1 MQYRKFGKIDIN
13 VSVLGFGCM
22 RFPVFEDDDGKINED
37 EAIKMIR
44 YGIDHGINY
53 IDTAYPYHRGNSE
66 FMVGKA
72 LKDGYRQ
79 KVYLATKLPVWLVK
93 THDDFDKYLN
103 EQLNK
108 LQSDYID
115 FYLLHA
121 LNRKTWDSINQLKVF
136 DFIERALSDGRIKHI
151 GFSFHDELP
160 LFKEIVDGYPW
171 DFCLIQLNY
180 MDENYQAGIKGM
192 KYAASKELAI
202 AVMEPL
208 KGGKLAKEPPKDIK
222 MLWDTATLKK
232 SPPQWALEWVLNF
245 PEVSVVLSGMSSMVQ
260 VKENIEI
267 VEKALPNSLDDADLE
282 LINKVKGVY
291 SSRTKVNC
299 TECGYCIPCP
309 EGIVIP
315 SIFRLY
321 NEAHIYDSHDK
332 SAAFYKSLVEN
343 KKSAI
348 LCVECGKCLMKCPQS
363 LSIIELLKEA
373 HSDLSPL

>member
-1 MQYRKFGKIDIN
+1 MQYRKFGKIDN
-13 VSVLGFGCM
+13 SVSVLGFGCM
-22 RFPVFEDDDGKINED
+22 RFPVFEYDDGKINED

-53 IDTAYPYHRGNSE
+53 IDTAYPYHRENSE

-108 LQSDYID
+108 LQTDYID

-121 LNRKTWDSINQLKVF
+121 LNRKTWDSINHLKVF
-136 DFIERALSDGRIKHI
+136 DFVESALADGRIKHI

-160 LFKEIVDGYPW
+160 LFEEIVDGYPW

-192 KYAASKELAI
+192 KYAASKGLAI

-222 MLWDTATLKK
+222 MLWDTATMKK
-232 SPPQWALEWVLNF
+232 SPPQWALEWVLNL
-245 PEVSVVLSGMSSMVQ
+245 PEVSVVLSGMSSMEQ

-348 LCVECGKCLMKCPQS
+348 LCVECGKCLTKCPQN
-363 LSIIELLKEA
+363 LPIIDLLKEA